1 MFHAYFQFVDKLV
14 SCTLC
19 RLIPT
24 YGDVLRYLLFLK
36 KNIWVPWRNTVSIF
50 DIFEQILRAIIAVI
64 WASMNCGISL
74 VVGCFS
80 PPPPEV
86 EQVPI
91 IERITTCIMGSLSL
105 CGDMLT
111 HPFAALESC
120 LSVCSN
126 PSSLVDC
133 LPTVP
138 SSVLEC
144 LDTTSESLISCRAAA
159 GSTGRWLYESTSAC
173 LEFLSPRLYEGFQSA
188 VEYCLRTI
196 QWIGRQ
202 IRLFFR

>member
-1 MFHAYFQFVDKLV
+1 
-14 SCTLC
+14 
-19 RLIPT
+19 
-24 YGDVLRYLLFLK
+24 VL
-36 KNIWVPWRNTVSIF
+36 
-50 DIFEQILRAIIAVI
+50 
-64 WASMNCGISL
+64 
-74 VVGCFS
+74 GCFS
-80 PPPPEV
+80 SSPPEV

-91 IERITTCIMGSLSL
+91 VERVMICIMGSLSS
-105 CGDMLT
+105 CGDMLA

-126 PSSLVDC
+126 PSSLGDY
-133 LPTVP
+133 LPAVP
-138 SSVLEC
+138 SPVLEC
-144 LDTTSESLISCRAAA
+144 LDTTSESFTSCRAAA